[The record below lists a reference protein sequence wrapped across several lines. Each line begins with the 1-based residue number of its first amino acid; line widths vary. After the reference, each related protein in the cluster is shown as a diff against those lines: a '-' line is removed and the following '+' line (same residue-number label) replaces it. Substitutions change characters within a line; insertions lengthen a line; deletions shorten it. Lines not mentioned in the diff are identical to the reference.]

1 MSFVLSKL
9 LWLLVSPGNFLVLT
23 LTAGTVL
30 LFTRRR
36 AHWGR
41 RLVAA
46 ATVGF
51 VAIMVTPVAS
61 LVALPLEE
69 RFPRPHLPVRV
80 DGIIML
86 GGAVSPPHTRDR
98 GEPSVNDAAERI
110 LAFAELIRRYPQAK
124 AVFTG
129 GSGRLMGQDAP
140 DMREDLAMRGAL
152 RQTGID
158 PDGVIFENESRNTW
172 ENALFSQQLV
182 KPKPGE
188 IWVLVTSAMHMPRSV
203 GIFRQVGWE
212 VIPYPV
218 DYRTRKNAR
227 PLVRFEFDKQIDTLH
242 DSVREWIG
250 LVSYRLMGRTDAL
263 FPGPGLP
270 GHGLPGPAFRGPGP
284 DRSAAGPAS

>member
-23 LTAGTVL
+23 LAAGTLL
-30 LFTRRR
+30 LFTRRL

-41 RLVAA
+41 RLVAVA
-46 ATVGF
+46 AVGF
-51 VAIMVTPVAS
+51 VIVMVTPIAS

-69 RFPRPHLPVRV
+69 RFPRPDLPERV

-86 GGAVSPPHTRDR
+86 GGAVNPPIARDR

-110 LAFAELIRRYPQAK
+110 LGFAELIRRYPQAK

-129 GSGRLMGQDAP
+129 GSGRLMAQDAM
-140 DMREDLAMRGAL
+140 DLREDVPIRGAL

-172 ENALFSQQLV
+172 ENALFSQRIVQ
-182 KPKPGE
+182 PKPGE
-188 IWVLVTSAMHMPRSV
+188 TWILVTSAMHMPRSV

-218 DYRTRKNAR
+218 DYRTRFGGR
-227 PLVRFEFDKQIDTLH
+227 PFFRFEFDKQIDALQ
-242 DSVREWIG
+242 DPVREWIG
-250 LVSYRLMGRTDAL
+250 LVAYRLMGRTDSL
-263 FPGPGLP
+263 FPSPGT
-270 GHGLPGPAFRGPGP
+270 
-284 DRSAAGPAS
+284 DRSAAQPAS

>member
-23 LTAGTVL
+23 LAAGTLL
-30 LFTRRR
+30 LFTRRL

-41 RLVAA
+41 RLVAVA
-46 ATVGF
+46 AVGF
-51 VAIMVTPVAS
+51 VIVMVTPIAS

-69 RFPRPHLPVRV
+69 RFPRPDLPERV

-86 GGAVSPPHTRDR
+86 GGAVNPPIARDR

-110 LAFAELIRRYPQAK
+110 LGFAELIRRYPQAK

-129 GSGRLMGQDAP
+129 GSGRLMAQDAM
-140 DMREDLAMRGAL
+140 DLREDVAIRGAL

-172 ENALFSQQLV
+172 ENALFSQRIVQ
-182 KPKPGE
+182 PKPGE
-188 IWVLVTSAMHMPRSV
+188 TWILVTSAMHMPRSV

-212 VIPYPV
+212 VIAYPV
-218 DYRTRKNAR
+218 DYRTRFGGR
-227 PLVRFEFDKQIDTLH
+227 PFFRFEFDKQIDALQ
-242 DSVREWIG
+242 DPVREWIG
-250 LVSYRLMGRTDAL
+250 LVAYRLMGRTDSL
-263 FPGPGLP
+263 FP
-270 GHGLPGPAFRGPGP
+270 GPGP
-284 DRSAAGPAS
+284 DRSAAQPAS

>member
-23 LTAGTVL
+23 LAAGTLL
-30 LFTRRR
+30 LFTRRL

-41 RLVAA
+41 RLVAVA
-46 ATVGF
+46 AVGF
-51 VAIMVTPVAS
+51 VIVMVTPIAS

-69 RFPRPHLPVRV
+69 RFPRPDLPERV

-86 GGAVSPPHTRDR
+86 GGAVNPPIARDP

-110 LAFAELIRRYPQAK
+110 LGFAELIRRYPQAK

-129 GSGRLMGQDAP
+129 GSGRLMAQDAM
-140 DMREDLAMRGAL
+140 DLREDVAIRGAL

-172 ENALFSQQLV
+172 ENALFSQRIVQ
-182 KPKPGE
+182 PKPGE
-188 IWVLVTSAMHMPRSV
+188 TWILVTSAMHMPRSV

-212 VIPYPV
+212 VIAYPV
-218 DYRTRKNAR
+218 DYRTRFGGR
-227 PLVRFEFDKQIDTLH
+227 PFFRFEFDKQIDALQ
-242 DSVREWIG
+242 DPVREWIG
-250 LVSYRLMGRTDAL
+250 LVAYRLMGRTDSL
-263 FPGPGLP
+263 FP
-270 GHGLPGPAFRGPGP
+270 GPGP
-284 DRSAAGPAS
+284 DRSAAQPAS

>member
-23 LTAGTVL
+23 LAAGTLL
-30 LFTRRR
+30 LFTRRL

-41 RLVAA
+41 RLVAVA
-46 ATVGF
+46 AVGF
-51 VAIMVTPVAS
+51 VIVMVTPIAS

-69 RFPRPHLPVRV
+69 RFPRPDLPERV

-86 GGAVSPPHTRDR
+86 GGAVNPPIARDR

-110 LAFAELIRRYPQAK
+110 LGFAELIRRYPQAK

-129 GSGRLMGQDAP
+129 GSGRLMAQDAM
-140 DMREDLAMRGAL
+140 DLREDVPIRGAL

-158 PDGVIFENESRNTW
+158 PDGVIFENASRNTW
-172 ENALFSQQLV
+172 ENALFSQRIVQ
-182 KPKPGE
+182 PKPGE
-188 IWVLVTSAMHMPRSV
+188 TWILVTSAMHMPRSV

-218 DYRTRKNAR
+218 DYRTRFGGR
-227 PLVRFEFDKQIDTLH
+227 PFFRFEFDKQLDALQ
-242 DSVREWIG
+242 DPVREWIG
-250 LVSYRLMGRTDAL
+250 LVAYRLMGRTDSL
-263 FPGPGLP
+263 FPSPGT
-270 GHGLPGPAFRGPGP
+270 
-284 DRSAAGPAS
+284 DRSAAQPAS